1 MSQDEARKQH
11 HHQTAEQRPTVYA
24 RITGT
29 GSYLP
34 ANAMTNADLEKIVDT
49 TDEWIRDR
57 TGITQRHIAAEGEY
71 TVDLAEHAA
80 RRALEASGKKASDI
94 DLIIVATT
102 TPDRIFPST
111 ACLLQQRLDIHGC
124 TAFDVQAVCTGFVYA
139 LGIANNFIRAGSTRC
154 ALVIGAET
162 LSRIVD
168 WKDRTTCVLFGDGA
182 GAVIVEASDEPG
194 ILSAHLHADGS
205 YEHLLNVP
213 YGISHGVDNLR
224 NFDAYITMKGNEV
237 FKVAVNTLGRIVD
250 ETLHANHLKKS
261 DINWLVPHQANM
273 RIIQATAK
281 KLNMNMDHVV
291 VTVDKHG
298 NTSAASVPLAL
309 DTAVRDGRIK
319 KGETVMLE
327 AFGGGFTW
335 GSVLLKL

>member
-1 MSQDEARKQH
+1 MTYS
-11 HHQTAEQRPTVYA
+11 

-34 ANAMTNADLEKIVDT
+34 ERILTNAEMETIVDT
-49 TDEWIRDR
+49 TDQWIRER
-57 TGITQRHIAAEGEY
+57 TGITQRHIAADDEF
-71 TVDLAEHAA
+71 TCDLAEHAA
-80 RRALEASGKKASDI
+80 RNAMEAAGKTKVDI

-111 ACLLQQRLDIHGC
+111 ACLLQQKLDIHGC

-139 LGIANNFIRAGSTRC
+139 LGIADNFIKAGSAKC

-162 LSRIVD
+162 LSRILD
-168 WKDRTTCVLFGDGA
+168 WTDRTTCVLFGDGA
-182 GAVIVEASDEPG
+182 GAVIVEASEEPG
-194 ILSAHLHADGS
+194 ILSSHLHADGS

-213 YGISHGVDNLR
+213 YGVSNGLDKLKAGEAH
-224 NFDAYITMKGNEV
+224 ITMKGNEV
-237 FKVAVNTLGRIVD
+237 FKMAVNTLGRIVD
-250 ETLHANHLKKS
+250 ETLAANNMEKS
-261 DINWLVPHQANM
+261 DIDWLVPHQANI
-273 RIIQATAK
+273 RIINATAK
-281 KLNMNMDHVV
+281 KLRMNSDHVV
-291 VTVDKHG
+291 MTVDKQG

-319 KGETVMLE
+319 KGETVLLE

-335 GSVLLKL
+335 GSVLLKM